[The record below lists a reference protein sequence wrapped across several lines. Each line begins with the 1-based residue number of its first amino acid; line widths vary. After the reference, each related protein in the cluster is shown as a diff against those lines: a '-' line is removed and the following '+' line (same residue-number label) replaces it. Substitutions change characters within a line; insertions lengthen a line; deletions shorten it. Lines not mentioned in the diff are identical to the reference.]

1 MIIEI
6 KVPTVGESISEV
18 TIAKWLKKDGDIV
31 KQDEV
36 LCEMESEKATFEL
49 NAEKPGVSEDTGS
62 RRRHPEDRGCGLYY
76 RHRRRRQRSPA

>member
-36 LCEMESEKATFEL
+36 LCEMESE
-49 NAEKPGVSEDTGS
+49 
-62 RRRHPEDRGCGLYY
+62 
-76 RHRRRRQRSPA
+76 